1 MGATKLQ
8 HAERRGCSNLPS
20 CVSYRCSSTH
30 GGITC
35 ALALASPETRPVE
48 TTQCCMLLQHFYQD
62 RYLRNMCASE
72 LSGGAGGPAGG
83 GAGGAA
89 ARGGRRGGCGRGR
102 RGRPGASARGER
114 RAGRGA
120 ARARRRQGGGRGRRL
135 GGRRA
140 PQRRPGAA
148 VHRYCC
154 SCKTY
159 PTLYL
164 RPRRGRSRA
173 GRVHAVHAGGAAGSG
188 IFQKRF
194 LIPSASPAPSAP
206 PLAVLARASALG
218 SLAAWTEEFKCVNLT
233 RCAEGQWSL

>member
-1 MGATKLQ
+1 MRAMGATELQ

-30 GGITC
+30 GGMTC

-89 ARGGRRGGCGRGR
+89 ARGGRRGGRGRGR
-102 RGRPGASARGER
+102 RGRPGAPARGGR

-120 ARARRRQGGGRGRRL
+120 ARARRRQGGGRGRRG

-140 PQRRPGAA
+140 SQRRPGAA
-148 VHRYCC
+148 ARAYPAPAD
-154 SCKTY
+154 
-159 PTLYL
+159 PTLSTPPPQAQRL
-164 RPRRGRSRA
+164 PRRLSRSC
-173 GRVHAVHAGGAAGSG
+173 HATHCRRRG
-188 IFQKRF
+188 
-194 LIPSASPAPSAP
+194 
-206 PLAVLARASALG
+206 
-218 SLAAWTEEFKCVNLT
+218 
-233 RCAEGQWSL
+233 